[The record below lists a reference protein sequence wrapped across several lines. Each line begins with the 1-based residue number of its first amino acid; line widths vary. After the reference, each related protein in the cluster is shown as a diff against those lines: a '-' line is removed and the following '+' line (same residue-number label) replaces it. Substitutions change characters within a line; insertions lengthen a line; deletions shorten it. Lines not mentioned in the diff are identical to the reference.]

1 MGLLCFLHWIMDQVS
16 EGSSVLLL
24 TGLFLFLQIF
34 ASIGPSIY
42 GHEDIKRGLALALF
56 GGESKNPGELVIVGF
71 FFNLDFRYQT

>member
-1 MGLLCFLHWIMDQVS
+1 MYKGQGGF
-16 EGSSVLLL
+16 SVCLKRVI
-24 TGLFLFLQIF
+24 LFFIYFSFLQIF

-56 GGESKNPGELVIVGF
+56 GGEAKNPGELFIA